1 MKKLALVF
9 FLMFISSN
17 ALALPL
23 PSFHQD
29 MSYAKARKKMLELGW
44 QVHAINYGCK
54 GEGSVIDPQICEKY
68 PEVEHCSLGIAFCNF
83 IFHDKNGNKFTI
95 TTAGQYPYVLV
106 VGWRNVGDDQDPPS
120 DE

>member
-1 MKKLALVF
+1 MKKLALAF
-9 FLMFISSN
+9 FLVFISSN

-44 QVHAINYGCK
+44 QVPVIHYGCK
-54 GEGSVIDPQICEKY
+54 GEDSVINSQICEKY
-68 PEVEHCSLGIAFCNF
+68 PEVAVCSGTGLGFCNF
-83 IFHDKNGNKFTI
+83 VFRDKNGNKFTI
-95 TTAGQYPYVLV
+95 TTAGQNFLV
-106 VGWRNVGDDQDPPS
+106 VGWRNGGDDQDPPS